1 MNKAVLHDQ
10 TRDTKMCCEYA
21 CSIILDD
28 TKMFKLATATLRPQV
43 LQRLQCGGEAYF
55 KGLLKRHAPFVALP
69 KPVRGRAL
77 DIAASELGLVTRV
90 ETVRVDV
97 ATVKEECKL
106 ARSRKQMNMPGEI
119 GRECTSRR
127 VVVHKTKRKKCIQKI
142 VTFAQQTGVAD
153 ITLVWREFSACSNTM
168 VEVALEAIAAGCSLN
183 NVYVLDIHK
192 QTYLFAFPIFKKM
205 IDLLTKSCIF
215 AINMGENNM
224 ILASPHF
231 KLLAAKINDGS
242 LALRRWFVESN
253 PQRRSILVTYKLVS
267 KQRSTRTMGNAD
279 NPNVWTIAR
288 RRDKALWTEG
298 QRHHARLS
306 WLNAPQSA
314 FDGANTYK
322 TDMQN
327 STCNW
332 SNACAL
338 REYAE
343 SNCGTAL
350 CS

>member
-1 MNKAVLHDQ
+1 MTAYQLRYSEKEFLQRIMNKAVLHVQ
-10 TRDTKMCCEYA
+10 TRNTKMCCEYA

-77 DIAASELGLVTRV
+77 DIAASALGLVTRV

-97 ATVKEECKL
+97 ATVKEEYKL

-119 GRECTSRR
+119 GRECIR

-142 VTFAQQTGVAD
+142 VAFAQQTGVAD
-153 ITLVWREFSACSNTM
+153 ITLVGREFAACSNTM
-168 VEVALEAIAAGCSLN
+168 VEVALKAIAAVCSLN

-192 QTYLFAFPIFKKM
+192 QTYLLAFPIFKKM

-215 AINMGENNM
+215 AINMGEDNM

-231 KLLAAKINDGS
+231 KLLAAKLTTVPS
-242 LALRRWFVESN
+242 LCDA
-253 PQRRSILVTYKLVS
+253 
-267 KQRSTRTMGNAD
+267 G
-279 NPNVWTIAR
+279 
-288 RRDKALWTEG
+288 LWN
-298 QRHHARLS
+298 RI
-306 WLNAPQSA
+306 PSA
-314 FDGANTYK
+314 VAF
-322 TDMQN
+322 
-327 STCNW
+327 
-332 SNACAL
+332 L
-338 REYAE
+338 
-343 SNCGTAL
+343 
-350 CS
+350 

>member
-1 MNKAVLHDQ
+1 MTACRLRYSEKEFLQRIMNKAVLHVQ

-106 ARSRKQMNMPGEI
+106 ARSRKKMNMPGEI
-119 GRECTSRR
+119 GRECRR

-153 ITLVWREFSACSNTM
+153 ITLVWREFSAC
-168 VEVALEAIAAGCSLN
+168 LN

-205 IDLLTKSCIF
+205 IDLLTKSCNF
-215 AINMGENNM
+215 AINMGKDNM
-224 ILASPHF
+224 ILTSPHF

-343 SNCGTAL
+343 
-350 CS
+350 

>member
-1 MNKAVLHDQ
+1 MTACRLRYSEKEFLLRIMNKAVLHVQ

-90 ETVRVDV
+90 ETVGVDV

-119 GRECTSRR
+119 GRECRR

-142 VTFAQQTGVAD
+142 VAFAQQTGVAD

-168 VEVALEAIAAGCSLN
+168 VEVALE
-183 NVYVLDIHK
+183 
-192 QTYLFAFPIFKKM
+192 
-205 IDLLTKSCIF
+205 
-215 AINMGENNM
+215 
-224 ILASPHF
+224 
-231 KLLAAKINDGS
+231 
-242 LALRRWFVESN
+242 
-253 PQRRSILVTYKLVS
+253 
-267 KQRSTRTMGNAD
+267 QRSTRTMGNAD

-314 FDGANTYK
+314 FDGANTYN

-343 SNCGTAL
+343 
-350 CS
+350 

>member
-1 MNKAVLHDQ
+1 MNKAVLHVQ
-10 TRDTKMCCEYA
+10 TRNTKMCCEYA

-77 DIAASELGLVTRV
+77 DIAASALGLVTRV
-90 ETVRVDV
+90 ETVHVDV

-119 GRECTSRR
+119 GRECIR

-142 VTFAQQTGVAD
+142 VAFAQQTGAAD
-153 ITLVWREFSACSNTM
+153 ITLVGREFAACSNTM
-168 VEVALEAIAAGCSLN
+168 VEVALKAIAAVCSLN

-192 QTYLFAFPIFKKM
+192 QTYLLAFPIFKKM

-215 AINMGENNM
+215 AINMGEDNM

-231 KLLAAKINDGS
+231 KLLAAKLTTVPS
-242 LALRRWFVESN
+242 LCDA
-253 PQRRSILVTYKLVS
+253 
-267 KQRSTRTMGNAD
+267 G
-279 NPNVWTIAR
+279 
-288 RRDKALWTEG
+288 LWN
-298 QRHHARLS
+298 RI
-306 WLNAPQSA
+306 PSA
-314 FDGANTYK
+314 VAF
-322 TDMQN
+322 
-327 STCNW
+327 
-332 SNACAL
+332 L
-338 REYAE
+338 
-343 SNCGTAL
+343 
-350 CS
+350 